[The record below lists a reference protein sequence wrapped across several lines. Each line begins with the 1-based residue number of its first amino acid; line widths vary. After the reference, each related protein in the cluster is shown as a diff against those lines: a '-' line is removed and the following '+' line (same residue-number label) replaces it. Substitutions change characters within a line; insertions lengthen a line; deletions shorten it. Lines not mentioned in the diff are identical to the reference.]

1 MSNEFLRDE
10 LINVVVPYLD
20 QDNLENVKMLFNVIL
35 SRYQI
40 SKKSTEIIPYDGDV
54 NEGIL
59 KKFLC
64 AKIAHGCSRKTIHY
78 YGTTVKKAL
87 QDMGKPYTDVT
98 ADDVRLYIAIRV
110 QRDKITKVTANNERR
125 ALSSFY
131 GWLQKE
137 EILLKKSDG
146 QGRKSKRNTRE
157 KEGVHRHG
165 AGKNPGGLQKFA
177 RACRG

>member
-64 AKIAHGCSRKTIHY
+64 AKIAQGCSRKTIHY
-78 YGTTVKKAL
+78 YGTTVKKSFAGY
-87 QDMGKPYTDVT
+87 GKAVY
-98 ADDVRLYIAIRV
+98 RC
-110 QRDKITKVTANNERR
+110 
-125 ALSSFY
+125 
-131 GWLQKE
+131 
-137 EILLKKSDG
+137 DG
-146 QGRKSKRNTRE
+146 R
-157 KEGVHRHG
+157 
-165 AGKNPGGLQKFA
+165 
-177 RACRG
+177 